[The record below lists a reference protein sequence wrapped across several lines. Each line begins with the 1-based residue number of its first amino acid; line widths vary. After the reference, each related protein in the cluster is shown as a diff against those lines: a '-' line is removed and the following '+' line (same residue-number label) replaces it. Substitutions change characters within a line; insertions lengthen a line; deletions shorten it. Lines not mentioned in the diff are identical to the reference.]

1 MTWQL
6 VHILFMN
13 TNGAVASTVE
23 INSTTENGP
32 TLTATDR
39 FGTSVANIGDLDGD
53 GVNDLAVGARNDDMD
68 ENGDPDGAI
77 NRGAVHIV
85 FMNTNGS
92 VKSTVEI
99 NDSTANGPTLNSS
112 DFFGDSV
119 ENVGDLDGD
128 GVNDLAVGASG
139 DNAGGNN
146 RGTIHIM
153 FMNTDGSVKSTV
165 EINSSTENGPTLT
178 DFDRFGVAISNIGDL
193 DDNGIT
199 DLAVGANQGGTGI
212 NRGAIHIVFMQ
223 ETDKPTVTITSS
235 SGDCGDNLDSSRTIS
250 YTATFSESIS
260 NFVVGD
266 ITVTGTANYSSV
278 EASNFAGSGTTYT
291 FDVIITSDGTLSVSI
306 PADVATDAAG
316 NDNTASNSCTFTID
330 IPDTAGSMCV
340 RHVIL
345 GNCGTIAINS
355 DVYRIIDPLTNVPTT
370 EVLVGQPVT
379 VTLSTP
385 DEPTHTKI
393 HFACLLYTS
402 PSPRD

>member
-1 MTWQL
+1 
-6 VHILFMN
+6 
-13 TNGAVASTVE
+13 
-23 INSTTENGP
+23 
-32 TLTATDR
+32 
-39 FGTSVANIGDLDGD
+39 
-53 GVNDLAVGARNDDMD
+53 
-68 ENGDPDGAI
+68 
-77 NRGAVHIV
+77 
-85 FMNTNGS
+85 
-92 VKSTVEI
+92 
-99 NDSTANGPTLNSS
+99 
-112 DFFGDSV
+112 
-119 ENVGDLDGD
+119 
-128 GVNDLAVGASG
+128 
-139 DNAGGNN
+139 
-146 RGTIHIM
+146 
-153 FMNTDGSVKSTV
+153 
-165 EINSSTENGPTLT
+165 
-178 DFDRFGVAISNIGDL
+178 
-193 DDNGIT
+193 
-199 DLAVGANQGGTGI
+199 
-212 NRGAIHIVFMQ
+212 MQ

-316 NDNTASNSCTFTID
+316 NDNTASDSCTFTID
-330 IPDTAGSMCV
+330 SHDASSMCV

-393 HFACLLYTS
+393 HFASVHTEVFSLPLNHEQSAHIDYFNHGRHLQRIKS
-402 PSPRD
+402 